1 MKDKIDWVWRDD
13 NHPDS
18 KKKVPKNKDPK
29 VTFKKGVI
37 IAILLLSIG
46 IAQLIFVISV
56 RSKLIWRYSGGPV
69 SGEKVINVPPTYLY
83 PNRYIIMA
91 IGYFPMI
98 IDEDVVG
105 NITFIHQNS
114 GKTYTFNYTI
124 IGYLMYQKMIFD
136 TRIWSMN
143 PGKYNVSWDN
153 NYNRY
158 EYYFTTY
165 GLFNFFPNEDKY
177 PTNMETIM
185 LIVSIFGLVA
195 FLIGAIKK
203 YHKTKRDYAY
213 YK

>member
-1 MKDKIDWVWRDD
+1 MKEKIEWDWRDD
-13 NHPDS
+13 INPDS
-18 KKKVPKNKDPK
+18 KKKVSKKKDPE

-56 RSKLIWRYSGGPV
+56 RTKLIWRYGGGPT
-69 SGEKVINVPPTYLY
+69 SGETVINVPPTYLY
-83 PNRYIIMA
+83 SNRYIIMA

-98 IDEDVVG
+98 IDDNIVG
-105 NITFIHQNS
+105 NITFIHQNT
-114 GKTYTFNYTI
+114 GKTYTFDYTI
-124 IGYLMYQKMIFD
+124 IGYLMYKKMIFD
-136 TRIWSMN
+136 TKIWIMH
-143 PGKYNVSWDN
+143 PGKYNVSWVN
-153 NYNRY
+153 NDNRY

-165 GLFNFFPNEDKY
+165 GLFNFLPNDDKY

-195 FLIGAIKK
+195 CLIASIKK
-203 YHKTKRDYAY
+203 YLRAKRDISY

>member
-1 MKDKIDWVWRDD
+1 MKEKIDWDWRDD
-13 NHPDS
+13 INTDS
-18 KKKVPKNKDPK
+18 KRKVPKKKDPE
-29 VTFKKGVI
+29 VTFKKGII

-56 RSKLIWRYSGGPV
+56 RTKLIWRYAGGPT
-69 SGEKVINVPPTYLY
+69 SGDKVINVPPTYFY
-83 PNRYIIMA
+83 SNRYIIMV

-105 NITFIHQNS
+105 NITFTNQNS
-114 GKTYTFNYTI
+114 GKTYTFNYRI
-124 IGYLMYQKMIFD
+124 VGYLMYEKMIYD
-136 TRIWSMN
+136 ISIWTMS

-165 GLFNFFPNEDKY
+165 GLFNFFPNDDKY

-185 LIVSIFGLVA
+185 LVVSIFGLVA
-195 FLIGAIKK
+195 SLIASIKK
-203 YHKTKRDYAY
+203 YLKAKRDISY
-213 YK
+213 YQ